1 MTDNELELYFRKM
14 NDLFRNEG
22 WQVLLE
28 DLKSNIPI
36 INSVENT
43 KDENDLYFRKGQLN
57 ILGTLLN
64 LEETTKRGQEESL
77 REEEDPIME
86 DYADVQIL

>member
-86 DYADVQIL
+86 DYADV

>member
-1 MTDNELELYFRKM
+1 MTDNELELYFRQM

-22 WQVLLE
+22 WKVLIE
-28 DLKSNIPI
+28 DLKLNVPL

-43 KDENDLYFRKGQLN
+43 KDDNDLYFRKGQLN
-57 ILGTLLN
+57 ILGTILN

-77 REEEDPIME
+77 REEEPIVE
-86 DYADVQIL
+86 DYADV

>member
-22 WQVLLE
+22 WQALLE
-28 DLKSNIPI
+28 DLKVNIPI

>member
-14 NDLFRNEG
+14 NGLFRNEG
-22 WQVLLE
+22 WQALLE
-28 DLKSNIPI
+28 DLKVNIPI

-77 REEEDPIME
+77 REEEEDPLME
-86 DYADVQIL
+86 DYADV

>member
-14 NDLFRNEG
+14 NGLFRNEG
-22 WQVLLE
+22 WQTLLE
-28 DLKSNIPI
+28 DLKVNIPI

-86 DYADVQIL
+86 DYADV